1 MHAYLIRALLQEM
14 LSSEVALLEAAAR
27 NQDEATKSS
36 LIELQ
41 MRVQTSETEMMQ
53 AQQLLTLTLP
63 ASSQLKLTEQVQ
75 MLVRQK
81 RSSEE
86 KAKSLVQVALTQ
98 IDHDAAVTSE
108 SIDDLLL
115 LRSSPLK
122 AAFTEIDSC
131 D

>member
-1 MHAYLIRALLQEM
+1 M

-81 RSSEE
+81 QSSEE

-98 IDHDAAVTSE
+98 INHDAALTRKS
-108 SIDDLLL
+108 SDDLLL
-115 LRSSPLK
+115 LCSSPLK
-122 AAFTEIDSC
+122 AAFTEIGSC